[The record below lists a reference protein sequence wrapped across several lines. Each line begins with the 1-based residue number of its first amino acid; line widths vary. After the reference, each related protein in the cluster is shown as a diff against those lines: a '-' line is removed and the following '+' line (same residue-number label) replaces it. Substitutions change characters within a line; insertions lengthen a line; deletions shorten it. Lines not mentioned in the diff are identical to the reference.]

1 MRFVIL
7 GAGAVGGTIGA
18 RLADTGHDVVL
29 LARGEHARVMRS
41 DGLRVAM
48 PDRVI
53 TVQLPVVERPEDLSL
68 EAGDVLIL
76 TTKTQDTLAVLDALA
91 SREVPIVCAQNGV
104 ANERIALR
112 RFADVYG
119 MVVMLPAVHLEPG
132 RVDAQ
137 GSPFSGLLDI
147 GRYPYGVDD
156 RSAEV
161 AAALSVS
168 GFVSDPIEQIMR
180 WKYAKLVRNVGN
192 ALEAL
197 SGHHLDDTEKQIV
210 RDLNTRAMTEAT
222 DCYKAAGID
231 WVSEDEWMA
240 RRGMQV
246 QWAPVE
252 GRDRGGGSTWQSLA
266 RGATAVE
273 ADHLN
278 GEVVLLGRLHGVAT
292 PVNSMLQ
299 QQVNVLARDGGKPG
313 SVRPAELLTVLDRM
327 AS

>member
-29 LARGEHARVMRS
+29 LARGEHARVMRA

-53 TVQLPVVERPEDLSL
+53 TVQLPIVDRPDDLSL

-76 TTKTQDTLAVLDALA
+76 TTKTQDTLAVLDALP
-91 SREVPIVCAQNGV
+91 SRDVPIVCAQNGV

-137 GSPFSGLLDI
+137 GSPFSGLLDL

-156 RSAEV
+156 RAAEV
-161 AAALSVS
+161 AAALSAS
-168 GFVSDPIEQIMR
+168 GFVSEPIERIMR

-192 ALEAL
+192 SLEAL
-197 SGHHLDDTEKQIV
+197 SGHDLDDAEKQIV
-210 RDLNTRAMTEAT
+210 RDLNKRAMTEAT
-222 DCYKAAGID
+222 DCYTAAGID
-231 WVSEDEWMA
+231 WVSDDEWMA

-278 GEVVLLGRLHGVAT
+278 GEIVLLGRLHGVAT
-292 PVNSMLQ
+292 PVNAMLQ

-313 SVRPAELLTVLDRM
+313 SVRPAELLAVLDRM

>member
-29 LARGEHARVMRS
+29 LARGEHARVMRQS
-41 DGLRVAM
+41 GLRVAM

-53 TVQLPVVERPEDLSL
+53 NVTLPVVRAQDLDVAPD
-68 EAGDVLIL
+68 EVLIL
-76 TTKTQDTLAVLDALA
+76 TTKTQDTLGLLDALP
-91 SREVPIVCAQNGV
+91 RRDVPIVCAQNGV

-132 RVDAQ
+132 RIDAQ
-137 GSPFSGLLDI
+137 GSPFSGLLDL

-156 RSAEV
+156 RAAHIAE
-161 AAALSVS
+161 ALSKS
-168 GFVSDPIEQIMR
+168 GFVSEPVERIMR
-180 WKYAKLVRNVGN
+180 WKYAKLLRNLGN

-197 SGHHLDDTEKQIV
+197 CGHDLDDDGKQTI
-210 RDLNTRAMTEAT
+210 RDLDSRAKAEAT
-222 DCYKAAGID
+222 ECYSAAGID
-231 WVSEDEWMA
+231 WVSDDEWMA

-266 RGATAVE
+266 RGATSVE

-278 GEVVLLGRLHGVAT
+278 GEIVLLGRLHGVAT
-292 PVNSMLQ
+292 PVNAMLQ
-299 QQVNVLARDGGKPG
+299 LLLNELARAGGKPG
-313 SVRPAELLTVLDRM
+313 SVRPADLISALDRM
-327 AS
+327 AV

>member
-29 LARGEHARVMRS
+29 LARGEHARAMRT

-53 TVQLPVVERPEDLSL
+53 TVQLPVVERPDDLSL
-68 EAGDVLIL
+68 EPGDVLIL
-76 TTKTQDTLAVLDALA
+76 TTKTQDTLAVLDALPT
-91 SREVPIVCAQNGV
+91 RDVPIVCAQNGV

-132 RVDAQ
+132 RGDAQ
-137 GSPFSGLLDI
+137 GSPFSGLLDL
-147 GRYPYGVDD
+147 GRDPYGVDD
-156 RSAEV
+156 RAAEV
-161 AAALSVS
+161 ATALSAS
-168 GFVSDPIEQIMR
+168 GFVSEPVERIMR

-197 SGHHLDDTEKQIV
+197 SGHDLDDTEKQVV
-210 RDLNTRAMTEAT
+210 RDLNARAMSEAT
-222 DCYKAAGID
+222 DCYAAAGID
-231 WVSEDEWMA
+231 WVSDDEWMA

-292 PVNSMLQ
+292 PVNAMLQ
-299 QQVNVLARDGGKPG
+299 QQVNALARDGGKPG
-313 SVRPAELLTVLDRM
+313 SVRPAELLAALDRM

>member
-41 DGLRVAM
+41 SGLRVAM

-53 TVQLPVVERPEDLSL
+53 TVQVPVVERPHDLDL
-68 EAGDVLIL
+68 TAGDVLIL
-76 TTKTQDTLAVLDALA
+76 TTKTQDSAALLDALPT
-91 SREVPIVCAQNGV
+91 RDVPVVCAQNGV

-137 GSPFSGLLDI
+137 GSPFSGLLDL

-156 RSAEV
+156 RAAEV
-161 AAALSVS
+161 AEALSAS
-168 GFVSDPIEQIMR
+168 GFVSEPVERIMR

-192 ALEAL
+192 AL
-197 SGHHLDDTEKQIV
+197 
-210 RDLNTRAMTEAT
+210 
-222 DCYKAAGID
+222 
-231 WVSEDEWMA
+231 
-240 RRGMQV
+240 
-246 QWAPVE
+246 
-252 GRDRGGGSTWQSLA
+252 
-266 RGATAVE
+266 
-273 ADHLN
+273 
-278 GEVVLLGRLHGVAT
+278 
-292 PVNSMLQ
+292 
-299 QQVNVLARDGGKPG
+299 
-313 SVRPAELLTVLDRM
+313 
-327 AS
+327 